1 MTRSQ
6 QREHAFKMLFQTEFY
21 ETEELKGQDRLYMD
35 DLPALKEEEQEF
47 ITGEVIATRENLSQ
61 IDSMIDEKT
70 SGWNLERIGKV
81 ELTILRLAV
90 YEMLFDDTIPE
101 NVAINEAVEL
111 AKKYGGDDSYAFV
124 NGVLSK
130 FVKN

>member
-21 ETEELKGQDRLYMD
+21 EMEELEGQDKLYISE
-35 DLPALKEEEQEF
+35 LPVLKDEEQAF
-47 ITGEVIATRENLSQ
+47 ITGEVNATREKLSQ
-61 IDSMIDEKT
+61 IDAMIDEKA
-70 SGWNLERIGKV
+70 SGWNIGRIGKV

-90 YEMLFDDTIPE
+90 YEMLFDDEIPQS
-101 NVAINEAVEL
+101 VAINEAVEL
-111 AKKYGGDDSYAFV
+111 AKKYGGDDSYSFV

-130 FVKN
+130 FANN

>member
-21 ETEELKGQDRLYMD
+21 ETEELEGQDKLYISE
-35 DLPALKEEEQEF
+35 LPVLKDEEQAF
-47 ITGEVIATRENLSQ
+47 ITGEVNATRERLEQ
-61 IDSMIDEKT
+61 IDAMIDEKA
-70 SGWNLERIGKV
+70 SGWNIGRIGKV

-90 YEMLFDDTIPE
+90 YEMLFDDGIPE
-101 NVAINEAVEL
+101 SVAINEAVEL
-111 AKKYGGDDSYAFV
+111 AKKYGGDDSYSFV

-130 FVKN
+130 FANN

>member
-6 QREHAFKMLFQTEFY
+6 QREHVFKMLFQTEFY
-21 ETEELKGQDRLYMD
+21 ETEELEGQDRLYMD
-35 DLPALKEEEQEF
+35 DLSVIKDEEQEF
-47 ITGEVIATRENLSQ
+47 ITGEVNATRENLSQ
-61 IDSMIDEKT
+61 IDSMIDEKI
-70 SGWNLERIGKV
+70 SGWNLGRIGKV

-90 YEMLFDDTIPE
+90 YEMLFVDTIPE
-101 NVAINEAVEL
+101 SVTINEAVEL

-130 FVKN
+130 FAKN

>member
-70 SGWNLERIGKV
+70 SGWNLGRIGKV